1 MFDLADILKTDPN
14 SSSSSKQSATDSST
28 VLFYQTEDCRSLVLE
43 AHRFEGMPE
52 PAIQPNHEEDIKQYV
67 RDRKVEIVILELND
81 SEDVIK
87 DAEKVNHLLPNDASV
102 IVVGSEDAISTI
114 RNLKQLGFY
123 YLFWPITKQELTEFV
138 KGVAENRNRNK
149 GLGKKRIAKQISFVG
164 CKGGVGTTFL
174 ASEIGYVLSED
185 KSSSCVMV
193 DNAYHG
199 GNLDIMLGI
208 EKFEKRQVRSGNFI
222 SSLDSTTSQSML
234 TRQSKF
240 LSVLSLASED
250 LPDEEVHCYT
260 KTVTEFLAED
270 VNFILD
276 DISSSCSQTI
286 TYEMVAERSDCI
298 VLVFSP
304 TVSAVR
310 EAAKIRKRI
319 LDASNNEKLRLI
331 FVLNRTIP
339 DSCATVS
346 QEEIDKFLRQ
356 PVDVE
361 IPYVK
366 KLDALL
372 LDNKRIWQQRGKPAK
387 AIERLAS
394 KIIGKEKKTS
404 GSFLP
409 SWLRS

>member
-1 MFDLADILKTDPN
+1 MFDLVDILKSD
-14 SSSSSKQSATDSST
+14 SSSSGAKQEAGHDSST
-28 VLFYQTEDCRSLVLE
+28 VLFYQTEECRSLVLE
-43 AHRFEGMPE
+43 AYRFEGMPV
-52 PAIQPNHEEDIKQYV
+52 PAIQSNKESDIKDHV
-67 RDRKVEIVILELND
+67 RDTNVEIVILELNKSD
-81 SEDVIK
+81 NVIE

-174 ASEIGYVLSED
+174 TSELGYVLSED
-185 KSSSCVMV
+185 KSSSCVVV
-193 DNAYHG
+193 DNDYQG

-208 EKFEKRQVRSGNFI
+208 EKFEKREVRSGNFI
-222 SSLDSTTSQSML
+222 SSLDSTTSQSL
-234 TRQSKF
+234 LNRQSKM
-240 LSVLSLASED
+240 LSVLSLSSKE
-250 LPDEEVHCYT
+250 LPDNEIHGYT
-260 KTVTEFLAED
+260 KTVSEFLAED

-276 DISSSCSQTI
+276 DISSHCNQTI

-298 VLVFSP
+298 VLIFSP

-319 LDASNNEKLRLI
+319 LDASHNEKLRLI
-331 FVLNRTIP
+331 LVLNHSIP
-339 DSCATVS
+339 GASATVK
-346 QEEIDKFLRQ
+346 QDEMEKFLRQ

-366 KLDALL
+366 KLDSLL
-372 LDNKRIWQQRGKPAK
+372 LENKRIWKQRGKPAR
-387 AIERLAS
+387 AIEKLAS
-394 KIIGKEKKTS
+394 LIVGEESKKKGLFFS
-404 GSFLP
+404 RKS
-409 SWLRS
+409 RS